1 MGPAL
6 DRATDKSGESGLWL
20 YAEER
25 TAWFAPGG
33 VREFTT
39 QCSEFCA
46 RRSGVTKS
54 EFPPP
59 ALRGPTDVLEAYTA
73 IPLRVDDLPAMR
85 AVQERVRSRLAQ
97 PSDLRSCHR
106 TARAAPSTRRT
117 DGAWCA
123 ACWRAL
129 ASRAATHLVGWSTST
144 PCAPPPRPA
153 WLDVACRASRR
164 STGARACVA
173 GDDRE
178 GCVHATWGGRPAG
191 GRWRA

>member
-25 TAWFAPGG
+25 AAWFAPGG

-46 RRSGVTKS
+46 QRSGVSKKRVRSSCT
-54 EFPPP
+54 PG
-59 ALRGPTDVLEAYTA
+59 AHGRAGGVTA
-73 IPLRVDDLPAMR
+73 ILLRVDDLPAMR

-106 TARAAPSTRRT
+106 TARTAPSTRRT

-123 ACWRAL
+123 TCWRAL

-164 STGARACVA
+164 ATGARACVA